1 MAVLGIHIWCVSS
14 KYVLSYF
21 VGGNYHY
28 RHRHQH
34 NDNNNVIFNFVRKT
48 TVGETVYRWNSVE

>member
-48 TVGETVYRWNSVE
+48 TV